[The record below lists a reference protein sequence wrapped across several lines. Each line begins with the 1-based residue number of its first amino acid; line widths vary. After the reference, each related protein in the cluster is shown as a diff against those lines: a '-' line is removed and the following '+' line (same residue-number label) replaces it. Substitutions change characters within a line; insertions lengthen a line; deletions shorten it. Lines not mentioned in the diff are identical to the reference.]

1 MNLSEKIKL
10 ERTRQGYSQL
20 KLGEILNVTQQAV
33 AKWEKGVAE
42 PDSENLVAMSK
53 LFNVSTDYLLGRND
67 FTPEERAAGLSH
79 TRKEEITVLEEEMLF
94 AFRAVGKKQGE
105 RGQRA
110 LIDVANGMAGIK

>member
-33 AKWEKGVAE
+33 AKWEKGIAE
-42 PDSENLVAMSK
+42 PDNENLVAMSK
-53 LFNVSTDYLLGRND
+53 LFNVSTDYLLGRD
-67 FTPEERAAGLSH
+67 SFTPAERAAGMSH
-79 TRKEEITVLEEEMLF
+79 TRKEEITVLEEEMLY

-110 LIDVANGMAGIK
+110 LIDVANGMTGK